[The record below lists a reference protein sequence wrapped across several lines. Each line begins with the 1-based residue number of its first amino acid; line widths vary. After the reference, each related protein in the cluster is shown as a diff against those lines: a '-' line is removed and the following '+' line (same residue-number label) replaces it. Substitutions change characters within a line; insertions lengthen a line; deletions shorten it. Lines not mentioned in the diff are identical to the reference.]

1 MANTIRGLTVEISAD
16 ASKFN
21 KQMSAVRKDSKTTQ
35 TELNALQ
42 KSLQLDFD
50 DKKFAQAQ
58 KKVQE
63 AIDVTAERAD
73 LLRQRLQFLEENDS
87 VDTSHYRQI
96 QSELAQCELEGQ
108 KLQKQLEQINQ
119 MKFDA
124 VATQIKNV
132 GNGLASAGKAV
143 APLSAAAAGAIAAF
157 GGLGLKAAT
166 TGAQLDD
173 LSLRFGVSAEKIQ
186 EWQYLAV
193 QTGVDIEVF
202 NKALIR
208 ARASMLDLAT
218 GTENNATKAMRN
230 LGLNIKNFASNEDMF
245 DGVISALAAMEDK
258 TLQAAYANE
267 IFGDKIANQ
276 MLPFLNAGKEELQK
290 FKDEFASMS
299 TLSNEQVK
307 ALAQLDD
314 TIYLLKES
322 FKNVALQI
330 GASFAPLLK
339 KLADTLQNTLIP
351 KLQQLAEWFN
361 SLSLSQQEFIAKA
374 LLLVAA
380 LSPILLI
387 IGKLTSGIGNIIS
400 LIPKLSGALS
410 TLAAHPIVLIIAA
423 IAAILVILYTKCEA
437 FRESINRLVSTLGEA
452 LKPILDIVMELLQTL
467 MDLISPILDTLGQ
480 ILAVV
485 INIVIDALSPLFE
498 MLSLIF
504 ELIKPLL
511 QLALI
516 PLQIAFTALE
526 VPLKVLGQ
534 LLQWLSPLFKLFANI
549 VKGAFDIVI
558 KVINVV
564 LGAVES
570 AVNFVI
576 DVINGLIDTY
586 NFLFG
591 WLFGK
596 ADNIGHINLKI
607 NTSTG
612 STDNLDNIGNM
623 DDSPYN
629 SYDGVENGGTTGDI
643 YNNDYSTS
651 NKTQNVTVVIENY
664 AQDVDVDA
672 LVLEINKKLAEEV

>member
-21 KQMSAVRKDSKTTQ
+21 KQMSAVRKDSKSTQ

-63 AIDVTAERAD
+63 AIDITAERAD
-73 LLRQRLQFLEENDS
+73 ILKQRLQFLEETGS

-96 QSELAQCELEGQ
+96 QTELAQCELEGQ
-108 KLQKQLEQINQ
+108 KLQKQLEQINN

-124 VATQIKNV
+124 IATNIKNI
-132 GNGLASAGKAV
+132 GNGITKAGKAT
-143 APLSAAAAGAIAAF
+143 AGLSLAAAGALTGFAA
-157 GGLGLKAAT
+157 LGKNAVAT
-166 TGAQLDD
+166 ADELETLATQYQM
-173 LSLRFGVSAEKIQ
+173 SAEAMQKFN
-186 EWQYLAV
+186 YVAL
-193 QTGVDIEVF
+193 QTDTEADALYKAFVKVRSGVAD
-202 NKALIR
+202 
-208 ARASMLDLAT
+208 MAT
-218 GTENNATKAMRN
+218 GTVSTATEALKK
-230 LGLNIKNFASNEDMF
+230 LNINLNNF
-245 DGVISALAAMEDK
+245 DGSEAQFYAIINALADMEDK
-258 TLQAAYANE
+258 TQMVALAND
-267 IFGDKIANQ
+267 IFGDKLANNILPLIYAGSDAIAEYADEFDSLGALSNDQVAALAEFDNVLNKLKTQFANVAAQIGSSLLPLMQKIANVV
-276 MLPFLNAGKEELQK
+276 
-290 FKDEFASMS
+290 
-299 TLSNEQVK
+299 SN
-307 ALAQLDD
+307 
-314 TIYLLKES
+314 TI
-322 FKNVALQI
+322 V
-330 GASFAPLLK
+330 
-339 KLADTLQNTLIP
+339 P

-387 IGKLTSGIGNIIS
+387 IGKITTGIGNIVS
-400 LIPKLSGALS
+400 LIPKLTGALS

-423 IAAILVILYTKCEA
+423 IAGILVILYTKCEA
-437 FRESINRLVSTLGEA
+437 FRESINNLVSTIGGA
-452 LKPILDIVMELLQTL
+452 LKPILDIVMELLQTI
-467 MDLISPILDTLGQ
+467 MDLISPLLDTLGQ
-480 ILAVV
+480 ILTVV
-485 INIVIDALSPLFE
+485 INIVVDALSPLFE
-498 MLSLIF
+498 MLSVIF

-511 QLALI
+511 ELALI

-526 VPLKVLGQ
+526 VPLQMLGQ

-558 KVINVV
+558 KVVNIV
-564 LGAVES
+564 LGAIEK

-576 DVINGLIDTY
+576 DIINGLIDTY
-586 NFLFG
+586 NTLLG

-596 ADNIGHINLKI
+596 ADKIGYVSLQIK
-607 NTSTG
+607 TDTG
-612 STDNLDNIGNM
+612 STDNLDDI
-623 DDSPYN
+623 DTSDSPYN

-643 YNNDYSTS
+643 YNNDYSTN

>member
-21 KQMSAVRKDSKTTQ
+21 KQMSAVRKDSKSTQ

-63 AIDVTAERAD
+63 AIDITAERAD
-73 LLRQRLQFLEENDS
+73 ILKQRLQFLEETGS

-96 QSELAQCELEGQ
+96 QTELAQCELEGQ
-108 KLQKQLEQINQ
+108 KLQKQLEQINN

-124 VATQIKNV
+124 IATNIKNI
-132 GNGLASAGKAV
+132 GNGITKAGKATTG
-143 APLSAAAAGAIAAF
+143 LSLAAAGALTGFAA
-157 GGLGLKAAT
+157 LGKNAVAT
-166 TGAQLDD
+166 ADELETLATQYQM
-173 LSLRFGVSAEKIQ
+173 SAEAMQKFN
-186 EWQYLAV
+186 YVAL
-193 QTGVDIEVF
+193 QTDTEADALYKAFVKVRSGVAD
-202 NKALIR
+202 
-208 ARASMLDLAT
+208 MAT
-218 GTENNATKAMRN
+218 GTVSTATEALKK
-230 LGLNIKNFASNEDMF
+230 LNINLNNF
-245 DGVISALAAMEDK
+245 DGSEAQFYAIINALADMEDK
-258 TLQAAYANE
+258 TQMVALAND
-267 IFGDKIANQ
+267 IFGDKLANNILPLIYAGSDAIAEYADEFDSLGALSNDQVAALSEFDNVLNKLKTQFANVAAQIGSSLLPLMQKIANVV
-276 MLPFLNAGKEELQK
+276 
-290 FKDEFASMS
+290 
-299 TLSNEQVK
+299 SN
-307 ALAQLDD
+307 
-314 TIYLLKES
+314 TI
-322 FKNVALQI
+322 V
-330 GASFAPLLK
+330 
-339 KLADTLQNTLIP
+339 P

-387 IGKLTSGIGNIIS
+387 IGKITTGIGNIVN
-400 LIPKLSGALS
+400 LIPKLTGALS

-423 IAAILVILYTKCEA
+423 IAGILVILYTKCEA
-437 FRESINRLVSTLGEA
+437 FRESINNLVSTIGGA
-452 LKPILDIVMELLQTL
+452 LKPILDIVMELLQTI
-467 MDLISPILDTLGQ
+467 MDLISPLLDTLGQ

-485 INIVIDALSPLFE
+485 INIVVDALSPLFE
-498 MLSLIF
+498 MLSVIF

-511 QLALI
+511 ELALI

-526 VPLKVLGQ
+526 VPLQMLGQ

-558 KVINVV
+558 KVINIV
-564 LGAVES
+564 LGAIEK

-576 DVINGLIDTY
+576 DIINGLIDTY
-586 NFLFG
+586 NTLLG

-596 ADNIGHINLKI
+596 ADKIGYVSLQIK
-607 NTSTG
+607 TDTG
-612 STDNLDNIGNM
+612 STDNLDDI
-623 DDSPYN
+623 DTSDSPYN

-643 YNNDYSTS
+643 YNNDYS
-651 NKTQNVTVVIENY
+651 TQNVTVVIENY

>member
-21 KQMSAVRKDSKTTQ
+21 KQMSAVRKDSKSTQ
-35 TELNALQ
+35 TELNSLQ

-63 AIDVTAERAD
+63 AIDITAERAD
-73 LLRQRLQFLEENDS
+73 LLRQRLQFLEESGS

-124 VATQIKNV
+124 ISNEIKDIGSNITAV
-132 GNGLASAGKAV
+132 GKAT
-143 APLSAAAAGAIAAF
+143 AGLSVAAAGALTGFAA
-157 GGLGLKAAT
+157 LGKNTISTADELQTLATQYQMTAEAIQKFNYVALQTDTEADNLYKAFVKVRSGIT
-166 TGAQLDD
+166 D
-173 LSLRFGVSAEKIQ
+173 
-186 EWQYLAV
+186 
-193 QTGVDIEVF
+193 
-202 NKALIR
+202 
-208 ARASMLDLAT
+208 MAT
-218 GTENNATKAMRN
+218 GTVPTATEALKK
-230 LGLNIKNFASNEDMF
+230 LNINLNNL
-245 DGVISALAAMEDK
+245 DGGEEQFYAIINALADMENK
-258 TLQAAYANE
+258 TQMVALASD
-267 IFGDKIANQ
+267 IFGDELANNILPLIYAGSDAIAEY
-276 MLPFLNAGKEELQK
+276 AS
-290 FKDEFASMS
+290 EFDSLGS
-299 TLSNEQVK
+299 LSNAQVA
-307 ALAQLDD
+307 ALAKFDNVLNK
-314 TIYLLKES
+314 LKTQ
-322 FKNVALQI
+322 FANVAAQI
-330 GASFAPLLK
+330 GSSLLPIMQ
-339 KLADTLQNTLIP
+339 KLASVVSEKIVP

-380 LSPILLI
+380 LSPVLLI
-387 IGKLTSGIGNIIS
+387 IGKITSGVGNLIGI
-400 LIPKLSGALS
+400 LPKLGSALS
-410 TLAAHPIVLIIAA
+410 VLEAHPIVLIIAA
-423 IAAILVILYTKCEA
+423 IAAVLVILYTKCEA
-437 FRESINRLVSTLGEA
+437 FRESINNLVSTLGNA
-452 LKPILDIVMELLQTL
+452 LKPILNVIMELLQTV
-467 MDLISPILDTLGQ
+467 MDLITPILDTLGQ

-498 MLSLIF
+498 MLSIIF

-516 PLQIAFTALE
+516 PLQLAFTALQ
-526 VPLKVLGQ
+526 VPLQILGQ

-564 LGAVES
+564 LGAVEK

-576 DVINGLIDTY
+576 DMINGLIDTY
-586 NFLFG
+586 NTLLG

-596 ADNIGHINLKI
+596 ADKIGHISLQVK
-607 NTSTG
+607 TDTG
-612 STDNLDNIGNM
+612 SDNLDNIGNV
-623 DDSPYN
+623 DDSPFN

-643 YNNDYSTS
+643 YNNDYSTN

-664 AQDVDVDA
+664 ANDVDVDA
-672 LVLEINKKLAEEV
+672 LILEINKKLAEEV

>member
-21 KQMSAVRKDSKTTQ
+21 KQMSAVRKDSKSTQ

-73 LLRQRLQFLEENDS
+73 LLRRRLQFLEESGS

-108 KLQKQLEQINQ
+108 KLQKQLGQINQ

-124 VATQIKNV
+124 VAKSIKSVGDGITQ
-132 GNGLASAGKAV
+132 AGKAT
-143 APLSAAAAGAIAAF
+143 AGLSVAAAGALTGFTALGKNAISTADELQTLATQYQMTAEAIQKFNYVALQTDTEAGNLYKAF
-157 GGLGLKAAT
+157 VKVRSGITDMT
-166 TGAQLDD
+166 TGI
-173 LSLRFGVSAEKIQ
+173 VSTATE
-186 EWQYLAV
+186 
-193 QTGVDIEVF
+193 
-202 NKALIR
+202 AL
-208 ARASMLDLAT
+208 
-218 GTENNATKAMRN
+218 KK
-230 LGLNIKNFASNEDMF
+230 LNINLNNF
-245 DGVISALAAMEDK
+245 DGSEGQFYAIINALADMEDK
-258 TLQAAYANE
+258 TQMVTLAND
-267 IFGDKIANQ
+267 IFGDELANNILPLIYAGSDAIAEY
-276 MLPFLNAGKEELQK
+276 AS
-290 FKDEFASMS
+290 EFDSLGS
-299 TLSNEQVK
+299 LSNVQVA
-307 ALAQLDD
+307 ALAEFDNVLNK
-314 TIYLLKES
+314 LKTQ
-322 FKNVALQI
+322 FANIAAQI
-330 GASFAPLLK
+330 GSSLLPIMQ
-339 KLADTLQNTLIP
+339 KLASVVSEKIVP

-380 LSPILLI
+380 LSPVLLI
-387 IGKLTSGIGNIIS
+387 IGKITSGVGS
-400 LIPKLSGALS
+400 LIGILPKLGSALS
-410 TLAAHPIVLIIAA
+410 ALEAHPIVLIIAA
-423 IAAILVILYTKCEA
+423 IAAVLVILYTKCEA
-437 FRESINRLVSTLGEA
+437 FRESINNLVSMLGNA
-452 LKPILDIVMELLQTL
+452 LKPILNIIMELLQTV
-467 MDLISPILDTLGQ
+467 MDLITPILDTLGQ

-516 PLQIAFTALE
+516 PLQLAFTQLQ
-526 VPLKVLGQ
+526 VPLQILGQ
-534 LLQWLSPLFKLFANI
+534 LLQWLAPLFKLFANI

-564 LGAVES
+564 LGAVEK

-576 DVINGLIDTY
+576 DMINGLIDTY
-586 NFLFG
+586 NTLLG

-596 ADNIGHINLKI
+596 ADKIGHISLQVK
-607 NTSTG
+607 TDTG
-612 STDNLDNIGNM
+612 SDNLDNIGNM
-623 DDSPYN
+623 DDSPFN

-643 YNNDYSTS
+643 YNNDYSTN

-664 AQDVDVDA
+664 ANDVDVDA
-672 LVLEINKKLAEEV
+672 LILEINKKLAEEV

>member
-21 KQMSAVRKDSKTTQ
+21 KQMSAVRKDSKSTQ

-63 AIDVTAERAD
+63 AIDITAERAD
-73 LLRQRLQFLEENDS
+73 ILKQRLQFLEETGS

-96 QSELAQCELEGQ
+96 QTELAQCELEGQ
-108 KLQKQLEQINQ
+108 KLQKQLEQINN
-119 MKFDA
+119 MKFE
-124 VATQIKNV
+124 TISNKIKDV
-132 GNGLASAGKAV
+132 GNGITKAGKAT
-143 APLSAAAAGAIAAF
+143 AGLSLAAAGALTGFAA
-157 GGLGLKAAT
+157 LGKNAVAT
-166 TGAQLDD
+166 ADEL
-173 LSLRFGVSAEKIQ
+173 
-186 EWQYLAV
+186 
-193 QTGVDIEVF
+193 QT
-202 NKALIR
+202 
-208 ARASMLDLAT
+208 LAT
-218 GTENNATKAMRN
+218 QYQMTAEAIQKFNYVALQTDTEADALYKAFVKVRSGIADMSTGTVSTATEALKK
-230 LGLNIKNFASNEDMF
+230 LNINLNNF
-245 DGVISALAAMEDK
+245 DGSEAQFYAIINALADMEDK
-258 TLQAAYANE
+258 TQMVALAND
-267 IFGDKIANQ
+267 IFGDKLANNILPLIYAGSDAIAEYADEFDSLGALSNDQVAALAEFDNVLNKLKTQFANVAAQIGSSLLPLMQKIANVV
-276 MLPFLNAGKEELQK
+276 
-290 FKDEFASMS
+290 
-299 TLSNEQVK
+299 SN
-307 ALAQLDD
+307 
-314 TIYLLKES
+314 TI
-322 FKNVALQI
+322 V
-330 GASFAPLLK
+330 
-339 KLADTLQNTLIP
+339 P

-387 IGKLTSGIGNIIS
+387 IGKITTGIGNIVGI
-400 LIPKLSGALS
+400 LPKLNSS
-410 TLAAHPIVLIIAA
+410 LAALGTNPIVLIIAA
-423 IAAILVILYTKCEA
+423 IAGILVVLYTKCEA
-437 FRESINRLVSTLGEA
+437 FRESINNLVSTIGGA
-452 LKPILDIVMELLQTL
+452 LKPILDIVMELLQTI
-467 MDLISPILDTLGQ
+467 MDLISPLLDTLGQ

-485 INIVIDALSPLFE
+485 INIVVDALSPLFE
-498 MLSLIF
+498 MLSVIF

-511 QLALI
+511 ELALI

-526 VPLKVLGQ
+526 VPLQMLGQ

-558 KVINVV
+558 KVINIV

-596 ADNIGHINLKI
+596 ADNIGHISLKI
-607 NTSTG
+607 DSNAGG
-612 STDNLDNIGNM
+612 STDNLDNI
-623 DDSPYN
+623 DTSDSPYN

-643 YNNDYSTS
+643 YNNDYSTN

>member
-21 KQMSAVRKDSKTTQ
+21 KQMSAVRKDSKSTQ

-63 AIDVTAERAD
+63 VIDVTAERAD
-73 LLRQRLQFLEENDS
+73 LLRQRLQFLEETGS

-96 QSELAQCELEGQ
+96 QTELAQCELEGQ
-108 KLQKQLEQINQ
+108 KLQIQLEQINQ

-124 VATQIKNV
+124 VANQIKSI
-132 GNGLASAGKAV
+132 GNGLTSAGKAV
-143 APLSAAAAGAIAAF
+143 APLSAAAAGALTAF
-157 GGLGLKAAT
+157 SGLGLKAAT
-166 TGAQLDD
+166 TGAEIDD
-173 LSLRFGVSAEKIQ
+173 LSLRFGVSTEKIQ

-193 QTGVDIEVF
+193 QTGVDVEVF

-230 LGLNIKNFASNEDMF
+230 LGLDIKNFASNEEMF
-245 DGVISALAAMEDK
+245 DGIISALAAMEDK

-276 MLPFLNAGKEELQK
+276 MLPFLNTGAEELQK
-290 FKDEFASMS
+290 FKDEFASMGA
-299 TLSNEQVK
+299 LSNEQVK

-380 LSPILLI
+380 LSPVLLI
-387 IGKLTSGIGNIIS
+387 IGKITSGIGNLVS
-400 LIPKLSGALS
+400 MIPKLSGALS
-410 TLAAHPIVLIIAA
+410 ALAAHPIVLIIAA
-423 IAAILVILYTKCEA
+423 IAAVLVILYTKCEA
-437 FRESINRLVSTLGEA
+437 FRESINNLVSTLGNA
-452 LKPILDIVMELLQTL
+452 LKPILNVIMELLQTV
-467 MDLISPILDTLGQ
+467 MDLITPILDTLGQ

-485 INIVIDALSPLFE
+485 INIVIDALSPLFA

-516 PLQIAFTALE
+516 PLQLAFTALQ
-526 VPLKVLGQ
+526 VPLQILGQ
-534 LLQWLSPLFKLFANI
+534 LLQWLAPLFKLFANI

-564 LGAVES
+564 LGAVEK

-576 DVINGLIDTY
+576 DMINGLIDTY
-586 NFLFG
+586 NILLG

-596 ADNIGHINLKI
+596 ADKIGHVSLQVK
-607 NTSTG
+607 TDTG
-612 STDNLDNIGNM
+612 SDNLDNIGNM
-623 DDSPYN
+623 DDSPFN

-643 YNNDYSTS
+643 YNNDYSTN

-664 AQDVDVDA
+664 ANDVDVDA
-672 LVLEINKKLAEEV
+672 LILEINKKLAEEV